1 MMLSSAENEVLT
13 RVGPGTLTGELCR
26 RYWTPALLSNE
37 LVADGAPVRV
47 RLLGE
52 DLVAFRNSDGD
63 VGLLQEACPHRRA
76 SLGLAMNEEN
86 GLRCLYHGYKFDIAG
101 RCSDTPTEPAGSRFY
116 QKIRATSYP
125 CREAGG
131 VVWTYMGPAG
141 TQPDFPRWDFLEVP
155 DGHCAAFKVLEE
167 CNYAQAVEGT
177 IDSAHAGVLHK
188 TGPWSAAPKLP
199 HEKDLAPK
207 IEIEF
212 TSYGLRY
219 AGLRRIDEDSAHAR
233 VTAVPLPF
241 WTVIPPDGAG
251 PRAGRKLANAFVPRD
266 DVSTWHIQFFYD
278 ETAPIDVAFRIEEGG
293 HWTDSTG
300 RKLLNI
306 DNWYEQDRLRMRDEE
321 FSGIRGIMTQ
331 DHAVNETQGPIMDRS
346 AEHLGTSDI
355 ALIAWRRIMLK
366 SARALAEHGTPPPGS
381 QPGASWQSVT
391 STTVRVPDGISWKD
405 FLPLQPQLVA
415 PKS

>member
-1 MMLSSAENEVLT
+1 MLSSAENDVLT

-26 RYWTPALLSNE
+26 RYWTPALLSSE
-37 LVADGAPVRV
+37 VAEVDGAPVRL

-52 DLVAFRNSDGD
+52 DLVAFRNSSGV

-76 SLGLAMNEEN
+76 SLGLAMNEEG
-86 GLRCLYHGYKFDIAG
+86 GLRCFYHGYKFDETG
-101 RCSDTPTEPAGSRFY
+101 RCVDTPTEPAGSRFH
-116 QKIRATSYP
+116 QKIRATAYP

-131 VVWTYMGPAG
+131 VVWTYMGPPG
-141 TQPDFPRWDFLEVP
+141 TAPEFPRWDFLDLP
-155 DGHCAAFKVLEE
+155 ADHCAAFKVLEE

-188 TGPWSAAPKLP
+188 TGPWSAPPVLP

-219 AGLRRIDEDSAHAR
+219 AGLRTLDGAGTHAR

-266 DVSTWHIQFFYD
+266 DVSTWHIQFFFD
-278 ETAPIDVAFRIEEGG
+278 ETQPVDVAFRIEEGG
-293 HWTDSTG
+293 HWLDPDG
-300 RKLLNI
+300 RKILNI
-306 DNWYEQDRLRMRDEE
+306 DNWYEQDRTRMREDE
-321 FSGIRGIMTQ
+321 FSGIRGILTQ
-331 DHAVNETQGPIMDRS
+331 DHAVNETQGAIMDRS
-346 AEHLGTSDI
+346 REHLGTSDI
-355 ALIAWRRIMLK
+355 ALIAWRRLMLR
-366 SARALAEHGTPPPGS
+366 SARALDADGTPPPGS
-381 QPGASWQSVT
+381 RPGAGWGAVT
-391 STTVRVPDGISWKD
+391 STTMRIPAGVSWKEH
-405 FLPLQPQLVA
+405 LPLTAGLEAQQ
-415 PKS
+415 S